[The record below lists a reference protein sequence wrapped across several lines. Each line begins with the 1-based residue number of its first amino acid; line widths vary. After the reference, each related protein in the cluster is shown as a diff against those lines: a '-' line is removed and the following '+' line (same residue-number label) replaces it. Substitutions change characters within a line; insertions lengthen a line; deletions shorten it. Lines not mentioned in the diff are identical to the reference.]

1 MTYLKNCFLSS
12 CVVGIVLTGGLL
24 YQGYVI
30 GAVAYAPITIDPQPY
45 IEVAIENPLNFG
57 AFELNPG
64 ISDVTEVAVSSDGLT
79 KIPLTIVPE
88 GDSTFQTSSVTI
100 VLPSSANSNASI
112 VHKGAVK
119 KGTWSAGE
127 ITLTGLGLGS
137 IDHNYFSVAVRFLPY
152 SDIFTLSEVT
162 IRYEKYKYGEVT
174 DVNEVLSEQDIDNL
188 GEKPHYMKMRT
199 VADGVTSQTLK
210 FGGKLMVDIKKFLE
224 TYDYGMKHNEV
235 IGYLLIDVLY
245 TGFLTGV
252 DDPNSPYYKPDVSDG
267 VIHRR

>member
-30 GAVAYAPITIDPQPY
+30 GAVAYAPITINPQPY
-45 IEVAIENPLNFG
+45 IEVAILKPLNFG
-57 AFELNPG
+57 GFELN
-64 ISDVTEVAVSSDGLT
+64 EVLGSGDYNIDT
-79 KIPLTIVPE
+79 KINAEVTLSLPSEEFTY
-88 GDSTFQTSSVTI
+88 FNHSVTI
-100 VLPSSANSNASI
+100 VLLEDGSGDATI
-112 VHKGAVK
+112 TYDGAVE
-119 KGTWSAGE
+119 TDDEWSAGE
-127 ITLTGLGLGS
+127 ITLTGLGLGN

-162 IRYEKYKYGEVT
+162 IGYQKYKRGIVT

-199 VADGVTSQTLK
+199 ETDGRTPQTLT
-210 FGGKLMVDIKKFLE
+210 FGGKLMIDGSKFAKG
-224 TYDYGMKHNEV
+224 YINGMKHNEV
-235 IGYLLIDVLY
+235 VGYLLIDVLY

-252 DDPNSPYYKPDVSDG
+252 DDPDSPHYDPPLPDPG
-267 VIHRR
+267 ILKR